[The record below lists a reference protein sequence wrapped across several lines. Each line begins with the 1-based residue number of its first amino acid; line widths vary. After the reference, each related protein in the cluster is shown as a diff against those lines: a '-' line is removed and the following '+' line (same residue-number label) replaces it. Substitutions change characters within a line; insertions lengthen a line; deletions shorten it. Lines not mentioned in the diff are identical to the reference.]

1 MTTHRRGRITI
12 NRGQPDERDSGAF
25 AVHISRC
32 CDNCCHRVSE
42 EDQEADPEYVAW
54 RDEARGRAAVGDR
67 CRRRIKDVV
76 QMNQGDH
83 VSQRTNKAPR
93 IAGLSIDRQAQT
105 PLARAAR
112 GLVAELAA
120 RAENSADE
128 ALPTLEQAVVDVLP
142 RATSDNAANDDTP
155 AAAASAVAIMAA
167 TLTAPV
173 TQPEAHA
180 AADQQRQVEDEDDDF
195 LEDDPDGEE
204 VAAAVDLLRHR
215 ALSRQLG
222 THRRKLIAQRMIEAR
237 ELNGFPQ
244 TEAAGLFGHRNPTQ
258 LSLWERGGRIPPLKD
273 LIRAAEVY
281 GCSVDF
287 LLGVSAEADRDPRV
301 ARRQASVR
309 AVQSLITHMAERV
322 VDAVDAQNELVGPGS
337 AAVRKLVEK
346 TGALALAAE
355 KFTRMNARKFEDM
368 RGGSALIHAL
378 AEIEPVLAGAT
389 EMLRR
394 FDKRQAALDAA
405 LRGQL
410 AGPALASGSS
420 ATVDDSEG
428 GTTD

>member
-1 MTTHRRGRITI
+1 M
-12 NRGQPDERDSGAF
+12 
-25 AVHISRC
+25 
-32 CDNCCHRVSE
+32 
-42 EDQEADPEYVAW
+42 
-54 RDEARGRAAVGDR
+54 
-67 CRRRIKDVV
+67 
-76 QMNQGDH
+76 
-83 VSQRTNKAPR
+83 SQRTNKAPR

-112 GLVAELAA
+112 GLVADLAA
-120 RAENSADE
+120 RAEDSAE
-128 ALPTLEQAVVDVLP
+128 AQPMLEQASIEVLP
-142 RATSDNAANDDTP
+142 RATADNAANDDTP
-155 AAAASAVAIMAA
+155 AQAASAVAVMAA

-180 AADQQRQVEDEDDDF
+180 AADRQRQVEDEDDDF

-244 TEAAGLFGHRNPTQ
+244 TEAAALFGHRNPTQ
-258 LSLWERGGRIPPLKD
+258 LSLWERGGRVPPLKD
-273 LIRAAEVY
+273 LVRAAELY
-281 GCSVDF
+281 GVTTDF
-287 LLGVSAEADRDPRV
+287 IFGIAAESDRDPRM

-309 AVQSLITHMAERV
+309 AVQGLITNLAERV

-337 AAVRKLVEK
+337 AAVRNLVEK
-346 TGALALAAE
+346 AGALVLAAE
-355 KFTRMNARKFEDM
+355 KFTRMNAPKFEDM

-378 AEIEPVLAGAT
+378 AQIEPVLAGAT
-389 EMLRR
+389 QLLRR
-394 FDKRQAALDAA
+394 FDRRQAALDAA

-410 AGPALASGSS
+410 AEPVLAGGST